1 MQEAGASVAVRDVSL
16 TYCDGNSLL
25 ASCFVFVK
33 AAGAF
38 HVIQQ
43 ELKPLSNSGERN
55 ARLLQD

>member
-38 HVIQQ
+38 RVIQQ

-55 ARLLQD
+55 A